1 SALDA
6 EARGETVRHR
16 GDAHGELPPRRL
28 AIDTER
34 LGAKRNALRARA
46 RTLDEQAGQGRR
58 AEAAPIHRGL
68 AILRRAA
75 PRAEGRIVE
84 SLMATDAVVDAVK
97 RVGLTAGAR
106 VVGIAAAE
114 AFRASVP
121 EGFRPEDILP
131 GARSVVVAG
140 GDGPTAGAWRCPDHR
155 VME

>member
-1 SALDA
+1 GRARRIDAVGDGAERLPREVRDRPLGTRIADDGHGASALDA

-68 AILRRAA
+68 AILRRGA

-106 VVGIAAAE
+106 VV
-114 AFRASVP
+114 
-121 EGFRPEDILP
+121 
-131 GARSVVVAG
+131 
-140 GDGPTAGAWRCPDHR
+140 
-155 VME
+155 